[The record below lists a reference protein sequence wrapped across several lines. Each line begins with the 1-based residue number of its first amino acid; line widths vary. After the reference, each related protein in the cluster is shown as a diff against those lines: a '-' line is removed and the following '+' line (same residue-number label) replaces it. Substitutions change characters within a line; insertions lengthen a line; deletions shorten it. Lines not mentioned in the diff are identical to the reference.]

1 MSIFDKLFNRS
12 GWNAQRGDLVKKRL
26 YLILNILQIGFYLF
40 LLSMLSNDT
49 GKPAYLIIVLPAAV
63 ASIYL
68 LIWYIRFKSGLN
80 KAIRQE
86 ITPEEFIE
94 KYGVNEDDT
103 HVKPVNFTIYS
114 EQVVDSWDIKD
125 AKPPWEL

>member
-1 MSIFDKLFNRS
+1 MSILDKLFNRS

-26 YLILNILQIGFYLF
+26 YLIWNILQIGFYLF
-40 LLSMLSNDT
+40 LLSMLSYDT
-49 GKPAYLIIVLPAAV
+49 GKPAYLIIVLPVVV

-103 HVKPVNFTIYS
+103 HVKPVNFTTYS